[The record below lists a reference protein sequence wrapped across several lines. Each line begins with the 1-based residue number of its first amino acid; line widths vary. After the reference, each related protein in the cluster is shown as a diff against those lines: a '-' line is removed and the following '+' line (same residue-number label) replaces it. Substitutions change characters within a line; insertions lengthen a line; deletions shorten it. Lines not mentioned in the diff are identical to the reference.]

1 MKSLVKYL
9 QRSISPKIIYQC
21 SKSLLLYSTRSAC
34 NIVKMQSGYFGRLSP
49 PRVNITFL
57 FPQCW
62 DKTVHDWCITSFNRK
77 HLSLKCFWVDLQERD
92 EVTRDKR
99 MWGVGKWFHVRW
111 VGTFCRQGSFRRVV
125 CKSQKTS
132 WRAKKSKSNWI
143 WLLMF
148 SWFCE
153 NWLKQ
158 NNKME
163 SQGSN
168 LLQLQ
173 IEELMKVAAGWN
185 GAIRKLIQEMKYFLQ
200 ISRNVYNQTWTLER
214 LVFAPKISM
223 QQTLFPSW

>member
-1 MKSLVKYL
+1 
-9 QRSISPKIIYQC
+9 
-21 SKSLLLYSTRSAC
+21 
-34 NIVKMQSGYFGRLSP
+34 
-49 PRVNITFL
+49 
-57 FPQCW
+57 
-62 DKTVHDWCITSFNRK
+62 
-77 HLSLKCFWVDLQERD
+77 
-92 EVTRDKR
+92 
-99 MWGVGKWFHVRW
+99 
-111 VGTFCRQGSFRRVV
+111 
-125 CKSQKTS
+125 
-132 WRAKKSKSNWI
+132 
-143 WLLMF
+143 MF

-200 ISRNVYNQTWTLER
+200 ISRNVYNQTWTLEQ